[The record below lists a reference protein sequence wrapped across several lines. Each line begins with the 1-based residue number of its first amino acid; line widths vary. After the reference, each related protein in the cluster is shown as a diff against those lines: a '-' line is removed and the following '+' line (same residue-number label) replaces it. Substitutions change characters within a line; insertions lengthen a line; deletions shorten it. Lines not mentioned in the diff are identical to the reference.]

1 MAMPSIAR
9 RIGRSHFLL
18 SVSMVSVMV
27 ALVIYVNEQQEAVL
41 RDLSFVQERDFFLAQ
56 LEEDSLEEPLLRESD
71 NVIAYF
77 IPDAWEGNSH
87 LPEIFSGLPA
97 AFNGEISDQD
107 RWYQV
112 NISQNQQGRLYF
124 AWDIT
129 RHEVQ
134 EQQFMWILTAASL
147 AVLGLSLLLSVL
159 LSRRL
164 TVPLRRLSD
173 DIRAIPV
180 GESMPRLAGDHED
193 AELKNIADTFNHF
206 LDELESFVRR
216 EKTLVSLASH
226 ELRTPIAVISGALD
240 VLESRGQ
247 LTQGDAATLQRLRGA
262 ATEMEEN
269 TRILLRLARRISVE
283 DEHQE
288 VMLGRLVRETVDSL
302 SAQFDISER
311 LSVEVTGN
319 TTVRTHVILARMLL
333 RNLIK
338 NALEHTDRTVRVLI
352 RDSEVEIVDEG
363 DGLSAAQQAI
373 LSDQAST
380 GMGGVETEGLGLY
393 IATLV
398 CEQLGCRL
406 TPHRTAP
413 NGTSIRLQF

>member
-27 ALVIYVNEQQEAVL
+27 ALVIYVNEQQETVL
-41 RDLSFVQERDFFLAQ
+41 RELSFVQERDFFLAQ
-56 LEEDSLEEPLLRESD
+56 REEEARAGPLVRDSG
-71 NVIAYF
+71 NVLAYY
-77 IPDAWEGNSH
+77 IPVGWQGNIY
-87 LPEIFSGLPA
+87 LPAIFSGLPET
-97 AFNGEISDQD
+97 FNGEIRDRD

-112 NISQNQQGRLYF
+112 HIGQHQNGRLYF

-129 RHEVQ
+129 RHELQ
-134 EQQFMWILTAASL
+134 ERQFMWILAAASL

-180 GESMPRLAGDHED
+180 GESMPRLGGDHED

-240 VLESRGQ
+240 VLENRGQ

-269 TRILLRLARRISVE
+269 TSILLRLARRLSVE
-283 DEHQE
+283 DEYQE
-288 VMLGRLVRETVDSL
+288 VMLGRLVKETVDSL
-302 SAQFDISER
+302 SAQFSLSDR
-311 LSVEVTGN
+311 LIVEVVGD

-352 RDSEVEIVDEG
+352 RDREVEIVDEG
-363 DGLSAAQQAI
+363 DGLSAAQEAI

-380 GMGGVETEGLGLY
+380 GMVETEGLGLY

-398 CEQLGCRL
+398 CEQLGCSLATR
-406 TPHRTAP
+406 RTAP
-413 NGTSIRLQF
+413 IGTSIRLQF